1 MGRTEKKWFDQM
13 VLVNQMSELGKN
25 ILKALLVAL

>member
-1 MGRTEKKWFDQM
+1 MGRTERKWFDQM